1 MKTMKTLKLMIALL
15 IVMSLSVQVNAQEY
29 KISVSGNKTLKIYD
43 VNKVEIEGHSGNEI
57 IFSTESKSNG
67 QSERAEGLKAISAM
81 GLVDNS
87 GIGLS
92 VEEKGDLIEVNPMS
106 KRSGPRFTIK
116 VPANV
121 KIYYEHSTS
130 YGSKLTIKDVSSELE
145 ISTNHNSVL
154 LENVTGPMTI
164 NTVHG
169 KIEATFASVS
179 QSNPISIMSVHGL
192 VDVALPSA
200 TKADLSLKSSWGE
213 IFTDMNIEFDESKE
227 NLQKVTSTDI
237 KGKLNGGGVNMT
249 LASTHNNVYLRSKK

>member
-1 MKTMKTLKLMIALL
+1 MKNLSLTIALL
-15 IVMSLSVQVNAQEY
+15 FVMSLSGQLYAQEY
-29 KISVSGNKTLKIYD
+29 KISVSGSKTLKIYD
-43 VNKVEIEGHSGNEI
+43 VNKVAIEGHSGSEI
-57 IFSTESKSNG
+57 IFSTESKSNS
-67 QSERAEGLKAISAM
+67 QSERAEGLQAISAM

-92 VEEKGDLIEVNPMS
+92 VVENGDVIEVNPMS
-106 KRSGPRFTIK
+106 KRSSPRFTIK
-116 VPANV
+116 VPSNV

-130 YGSKLTIKDVSSELE
+130 HGSKLTIKDVSSELE

-154 LENVTGPMTI
+154 LENVTGPLTV

-169 KIEATFASVS
+169 KIEATFTSVS

-213 IFTDMNIEFDESKE
+213 IFTDMKIEFENDEE
-227 NLQKVTSTDI
+227 NLRKVTSTNI
-237 KGKLNGGGVNMT
+237 RGKLNGGGVNMT
-249 LASTHNNVYLRSKK
+249 LASTHNNVYLRTRK